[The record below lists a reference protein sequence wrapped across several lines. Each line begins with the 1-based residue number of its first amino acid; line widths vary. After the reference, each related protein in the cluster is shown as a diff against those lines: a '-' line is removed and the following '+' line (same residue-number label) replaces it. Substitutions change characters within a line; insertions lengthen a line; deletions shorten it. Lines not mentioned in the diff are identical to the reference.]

1 MATFET
7 NSNSKGIFFLGLF
20 IALAM
25 VVSSG
30 FFVYGIVKIKLA
42 SQKKIY
48 AKGSAERRVF
58 SDLGILEINISTK
71 DADLKVANEGNRV
84 KREQVLVFLAKHG
97 VASSSVAISPPSVA
111 DVYKHV
117 VDEKGRLTETWDGYK
132 ISQSIGLDSKDVNLI
147 QRIYDAQGEILDQ
160 GILVNFSPPKYLFT
174 NTVKIKMELLAEAT
188 KNARERAEQ
197 IVKNSGAAT
206 KIGALRSSSQGIF
219 QITPLYSTETSGE
232 GMNDVSSLEKSIRV
246 VVSVEYALE

>member
-1 MATFET
+1 
-7 NSNSKGIFFLGLF
+7 
-20 IALAM
+20 M

-42 SQKKIY
+42 SQKKIH

-117 VDEKGRLTETWDGYK
+117 VDLVDGKERLTETWDGYN
-132 ISQSIGLDSKDVNLI
+132 ISQSIRLDSKDVNLI